1 MAASERE
8 NDYVH
13 LVTKRLLSE
22 NSQFKFNV
30 VNFASWEESENRES
44 ELEKLDKY
52 LEADIDLITL
62 FLGENIKNTLSFYE
76 DFKNLV
82 QYLKDKCK
90 NAKIVIIG
98 MFWEDQDKDY
108 VKEKVADEFNAEF
121 IKLSDKYDNNQFY
134 SKVGS
139 EVSGDDCNKHCINGS
154 FEAKH
159 PGNLGMKAIAGEI
172 VKVL

>member
-13 LVTKRLLSE
+13 LVAKRLLSE
-22 NSQFKFNV
+22 NSQFKFNA
-30 VNFASWEESENRES
+30 VNFASWEESENRKT

-52 LEADIDLITL
+52 LKADIDLITL
-62 FLGENIKNTLSFYE
+62 FLGENIENTVSFYE
-76 DFKNLV
+76 DFKNLI
-82 QYLKDKCK
+82 QYLKNKCK
-90 NAKIVIIG
+90 KAKIVIAG
-98 MFWEDQDKDY
+98 MFWKDEDKDY

-121 IKLSDKYDNNQFY
+121 IKLSDKYDNSQFY

-139 EVSGDDCNKHCINGS
+139 EVSGDDYKKHCINGG
-154 FEAKH
+154 FVAKH
-159 PGNLGMKAIAGEI
+159 PGNLGMKAIAEEI